1 MSDRLNTAMKQLAT
15 EARAAT
21 PHAIPGPLLQ
31 AEWDRRLNS
40 VSRLSVPVKRAFPWW
55 KAGVAVAATIIAGL
69 FLPPKQFAPEKPKP
83 IRTANVLLPPK
94 TEPLPPAAPVKRPKA
109 RHTQPRPTAVEAVLT
124 ADTEEPF
131 TPIPFTAP
139 LAPNERADVIR
150 MDIPVSALIA
160 AGLPVRVSD
169 PGARARADLVVG
181 EDGRARAVRLISVSD
196 TY

>member
-1 MSDRLNTAMKQLAT
+1 MSDRLNTAMKQLAA
-15 EARAAT
+15 EARATT
-21 PHAIPGPLLQ
+21 PPAIPSPLLD
-31 AEWDRRLNS
+31 AEWDRRLND
-40 VSRLSVPVKRAFPWW
+40 VPRLSVPVKRAFPWW

-69 FLPPKQFAPEKPKP
+69 FLFPKQSEPEKPKP
-83 IRTANVLLPPK
+83 IRSANVLLPPK

-109 RHTQPRPTAVEAVLT
+109 RHTQPRPTAVDPVLT
-124 ADTEEPF
+124 ADAEEPF
-131 TPIPFTAP
+131 TPIPFTTP

-150 MDIPVSALIA
+150 MDLPVSALIA

-181 EDGRARAVRLISVSD
+181 EDGRARAVRLISISN